1 MEALEKIMKFNNK
14 FAKEKELKEIL
25 ESGYVYCIYNFKP
38 VTSRFN
44 GKHSLIIEMSVNG
57 SIIDVNL
64 NVDVYESTKE
74 LEKNVTQLR
83 YKGIECDKEQ
93 LELRNMKLDIDYKLK
108 EQKEKLNEHLK
119 EIYIWK

>member
-1 MEALEKIMKFNNK
+1 MEALEKVMKYNNK
-14 FAKEKELKEIL
+14 FVTEEELKEIL

-44 GKHSLIIEMSVNG
+44 GKHSLEIEMSVNG
-57 SIIDVNL
+57 TIIEVKL
-64 NVDVYESTKE
+64 NIDVYEETRE
-74 LEKNVTQLR
+74 LEKKVTELR
-83 YKGIECDKEQ
+83 YKKAEYIKEELQ
-93 LELRNMKLDIDYKLK
+93 LRNMKFDISDKLK